1 MFPLGHTFVAD
12 LSEPLLYH
20 PAVPNSAP
28 CDFFKGVRECKIT
41 CAIVLVVAM
50 TSFGSAQS
58 PASNKAFF
66 AKSVE
71 EIQLGAIS
79 GAGFGPVITLFDVP
93 AALKTSNGGA
103 VSATLS
109 MEAALWTYNLT
120 NAIVNGGKASSSSRA
135 AIKAWIEVDGK
146 EMEPGMVVYADRLQ
160 ATGLTVNLAC
170 QTSEFP
176 TETCVVTGNILLELF
191 QRTKSAQAFT
201 FFAGPLT
208 PIIHSVKVKA
218 QGLIECRS
226 NATVIP
232 CPKGTLDGYTDA
244 QTMAAI
250 GKATLVVEEQQNWG
264 RQ

>member
-1 MFPLGHTFVAD
+1 MRK
-12 LSEPLLYH
+12 SM
-20 PAVPNSAP
+20 
-28 CDFFKGVRECKIT
+28 
-41 CAIVLVVAM
+41 CAIGLVVLM
-50 TSFGSAQS
+50 TALTAAQN

-66 AKSVE
+66 SKSVDE
-71 EIQLGAIS
+71 VTLGAIS
-79 GAGFGPVITLFDVP
+79 GNGFGPVVTLFDVP

-135 AIKAWIEVDGK
+135 AIKAWIEVDGQA
-146 EMEPGMVVYADRLQ
+146 MEPGMVVYADRLQ

-170 QTSEFP
+170 TTS
-176 TETCVVTGNILLELF
+176 TAGETCTVTGNILLELF

-201 FFAGPLT
+201 FFAGPLS
-208 PIIHSVKVKA
+208 PIIHSVQVKA
-218 QGLIECRS
+218 QGLIECRA

-232 CPKGTLDGYTDA
+232 CPKSTLDGYTDA

-250 GKATLVVEEQQNWG
+250 GKATLIVEEQQNWG
-264 RQ
+264 SK

>member
-1 MFPLGHTFVAD
+1 ML
-12 LSEPLLYH
+12 
-20 PAVPNSAP
+20 
-28 CDFFKGVRECKIT
+28 KKIT
-41 CAIVLVVAM
+41 ARNVCLAVSCAALLVVAT
-50 TSFGSAQS
+50 TSTPSAQNA
-58 PASNKAFF
+58 ASNKAFF
-66 AKSVE
+66 AKSVN
-71 EIQLGAIS
+71 QVTLGAIS
-79 GAGFGPVITLFDVP
+79 GNGYGPEVTLFDVP
-93 AALKTSNGGA
+93 AAVKTSNGGA
-103 VSATLS
+103 LSATLS

-135 AIKAWIEVDGK
+135 AIKAWIEVDGD

-170 QTSEFP
+170 ATTTPGELC
-176 TETCVVTGNILLELF
+176 TVTGNILLELF

-201 FFAGPLT
+201 FFAGPLV
-208 PIIHSVKVKA
+208 PVIHSIKVKA
-218 QGLIECRS
+218 QGLIECRA

-232 CPKGTLDGYTDA
+232 CPAGTLDGYTDA

>member
-1 MFPLGHTFVAD
+1 MVRVA
-12 LSEPLLYH
+12 
-20 PAVPNSAP
+20 
-28 CDFFKGVRECKIT
+28 
-41 CAIVLVVAM
+41 CAIVLVLGM
-50 TSFGSAQS
+50 TALMSAQN

-66 AKSVE
+66 SKSVDE
-71 EIQLGAIS
+71 VTLGAIS
-79 GAGFGPVITLFDVP
+79 GNGFGPVVTLFDVP

-135 AIKAWIEVDGK
+135 AIKAWIEVDGQA
-146 EMEPGMVVYADRLQ
+146 MEPGMVVYADRLQ

-170 QTSEFP
+170 TTS
-176 TETCVVTGNILLELF
+176 TAGETCTVTGNILLELF

-201 FFAGPLT
+201 FFAGPLS
-208 PIIHSVKVKA
+208 PIIHSVQVKA
-218 QGLIECRS
+218 QGLIECRA

-232 CPKGTLDGYTDA
+232 CPKSTLDGYTDA

-250 GKATLVVEEQQNWG
+250 GKATLIVEEQQNWG
-264 RQ
+264 SK

>member
-1 MFPLGHTFVAD
+1 M
-12 LSEPLLYH
+12 
-20 PAVPNSAP
+20 
-28 CDFFKGVRECKIT
+28 VRVT
-41 CAIVLVVAM
+41 CAIVLVLGM
-50 TSFGSAQS
+50 TALTSAQN

-66 AKSVE
+66 SKSVD
-71 EIQLGAIS
+71 QVTLGAIS
-79 GAGFGPVITLFDVP
+79 GSGFGPEITLFDVP

-135 AIKAWIEVDGK
+135 AIKAWIEIDGK
-146 EMEPGMVVYADRLQ
+146 QMEPGMVVYADRLQ

-170 QTSEFP
+170 QTSTP
-176 TETCVVTGNILLELF
+176 GETCTVTGNILLELF
-191 QRTKSAQAFT
+191 QRTKGAQAFT
-201 FFAGPLT
+201 FFSGALT

-218 QGLIECRS
+218 QGLIECRA

-232 CPKGTLDGYTDA
+232 CPAGTLDGYADA

-264 RQ
+264 SK

>member
-1 MFPLGHTFVAD
+1 MRK
-12 LSEPLLYH
+12 SM
-20 PAVPNSAP
+20 
-28 CDFFKGVRECKIT
+28 
-41 CAIVLVVAM
+41 CALVLVLGM
-50 TSFGSAQS
+50 TALTSAQS

-66 AKSVE
+66 SKSVD
-71 EIQLGAIS
+71 EITLGAIS
-79 GAGFGPVITLFDVP
+79 GNGFGPVVTLFDVP

-135 AIKAWIEVDGK
+135 AIKAWIEIDGK

-170 QTSEFP
+170 QTS
-176 TETCVVTGNILLELF
+176 TVGETCTVTGNILLELF

-208 PIIHSVKVKA
+208 PVIHSVKVKA
-218 QGLIECRS
+218 QGLIECRA
-226 NATVIP
+226 NATVIN
-232 CPKGTLDGYTDA
+232 CPAGTLDGYTDA

-264 RQ
+264 SK

>member
-1 MFPLGHTFVAD
+1 MRK
-12 LSEPLLYH
+12 SM
-20 PAVPNSAP
+20 
-28 CDFFKGVRECKIT
+28 
-41 CAIVLVVAM
+41 CAIVLLLGM
-50 TSFGSAQS
+50 TALTSAQN

-66 AKSVE
+66 SKSVE
-71 EIQLGAIS
+71 EITLGAIS
-79 GAGFGPVITLFDVP
+79 GNGFGPVITLFDVP
-93 AALKTSNGGA
+93 AAVKTSNGGA
-103 VSATLS
+103 LSATLS

-135 AIKAWIEVDGK
+135 AIKAWIEVDGQA
-146 EMEPGMVVYADRLQ
+146 MEPGMVVYADRLQ

-170 QTSEFP
+170 QTS
-176 TETCVVTGNILLELF
+176 TVGETCTVTGNILLELF

-218 QGLIECRS
+218 QGLIECRA

-232 CPKGTLDGYTDA
+232 CPAGTLDGYTDA

-250 GKATLVVEEQQNWG
+250 GKATLIVEEQQNWG
-264 RQ
+264 SK

>member
-1 MFPLGHTFVAD
+1 LAAILAVAAT
-12 LSEPLLYH
+12 S
-20 PAVPNSAP
+20 
-28 CDFFKGVRECKIT
+28 IT
-41 CAIVLVVAM
+41 W
-50 TSFGSAQS
+50 AQNA
-58 PASNKAFF
+58 ASNKAFF
-66 AKSVE
+66 AKSVN
-71 EIQLGAIS
+71 QVALGAIS
-79 GAGFGPVITLFDVP
+79 GSGFGPVVTLFDIP

-103 VSATLS
+103 VPATLS

-120 NAIVNGGKASSSSRA
+120 NAIVNGGRASSSSRA
-135 AIKAWIEVDGK
+135 AIKAWIEVDG
-146 EMEPGMVVYADRLQ
+146 EQMEPGMVVYADRLQ

-201 FFAGPLT
+201 FFKGPLN
-208 PIIHSVKVKA
+208 PVIHHVTAKA

-226 NATVIP
+226 NGAVIP
-232 CPKGTLDGYTDA
+232 CPSGTLDGYTDA

-264 RQ
+264 SQ

>member
-1 MFPLGHTFVAD
+1 MVGVA
-12 LSEPLLYH
+12 
-20 PAVPNSAP
+20 
-28 CDFFKGVRECKIT
+28 
-41 CAIVLVVAM
+41 CAIVLVLGM
-50 TSFGSAQS
+50 TALMSAQN

-66 AKSVE
+66 SKSVDE
-71 EIQLGAIS
+71 VTLGAIS
-79 GAGFGPVITLFDVP
+79 GNGFGPVVTLFDVP

-135 AIKAWIEVDGK
+135 AIKAWIEVDGQA
-146 EMEPGMVVYADRLQ
+146 MEPGMVVYADRLQ

-170 QTSEFP
+170 TTS
-176 TETCVVTGNILLELF
+176 TAGETCTVTGNILLELF

-201 FFAGPLT
+201 FFAGPLS
-208 PIIHSVKVKA
+208 PIIHSVQVKA
-218 QGLIECRS
+218 QGLIECRA

-232 CPKGTLDGYTDA
+232 CPKSTLDGYTDA

-250 GKATLVVEEQQNWG
+250 GKATLIVEEQQNWG
-264 RQ
+264 SK

>member
-1 MFPLGHTFVAD
+1 
-12 LSEPLLYH
+12 
-20 PAVPNSAP
+20 
-28 CDFFKGVRECKIT
+28 
-41 CAIVLVVAM
+41 VLVLAM
-50 TSFGSAQS
+50 TALTSAQN

-66 AKSVE
+66 SKSVDE
-71 EIQLGAIS
+71 VTLGAIS
-79 GAGFGPVITLFDVP
+79 GSGFGPVVTLFDVP

-135 AIKAWIEVDGK
+135 AIKAWIEVDGQA
-146 EMEPGMVVYADRLQ
+146 MEPGMVVYADRLQ

-170 QTSEFP
+170 ATNTP
-176 TETCVVTGNILLELF
+176 GETCTVTGNILLELF

-201 FFAGPLT
+201 FFAGPLS
-208 PIIHSVKVKA
+208 PIIHSVQVKA
-218 QGLIECRS
+218 QGLIECRA

-232 CPKGTLDGYTDA
+232 CPKSTLDGYTDA

-250 GKATLVVEEQQNWG
+250 GKATLIVEEQQNWG
-264 RQ
+264 SK

>member
-1 MFPLGHTFVAD
+1 MPGRLTARNTTCLGLAFAAIWGIGAT
-12 LSEPLLYH
+12 S
-20 PAVPNSAP
+20 
-28 CDFFKGVRECKIT
+28 IT
-41 CAIVLVVAM
+41 
-50 TSFGSAQS
+50 SAQN

-66 AKSVE
+66 AASTDQ
-71 EIQLGAIS
+71 ITLGAIS
-79 GAGFGPVITLFDVP
+79 GNGFGPVVTLFNVP

-135 AIKAWIEVDGK
+135 AIKAWIEVDGE
-146 EMEPGMVVYADRLQ
+146 EMQPGMVVYADRLQ

-176 TETCVVTGNILLELF
+176 GETCVVTGNILLELF
-191 QRTKSAQAFT
+191 QRTKGAQAFT
-201 FFAGPLT
+201 FFKGPLGAT
-208 PIIHSVKVKA
+208 LHHVSAKA

-226 NATVIP
+226 NAAVIP
-232 CPKGTLDGYTDA
+232 CPAGTLDGYTDA

-264 RQ
+264 SK